1 MEEKMLKGISKK
13 TLSLLEVID
22 QEATCKE
29 DSLNKYIYIYAYT
42 IYTHKCIYIYVCISV
57 INTIKQNKKNRI

>member
-1 MEEKMLKGISKK
+1 MLKGISKK

-29 DSLNKYIYIYAYT
+29 DSLNKYIYVYAYT
-42 IYTHKCIYIYVCISV
+42 IYMHKCIYIYVCV
-57 INTIKQNKKNRI
+57 FQL